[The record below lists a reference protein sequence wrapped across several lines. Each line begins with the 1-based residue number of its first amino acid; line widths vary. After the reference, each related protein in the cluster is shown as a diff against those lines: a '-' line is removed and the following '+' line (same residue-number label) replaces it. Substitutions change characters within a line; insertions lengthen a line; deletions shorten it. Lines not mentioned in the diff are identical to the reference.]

1 MNPSATATVIET
13 SEHSVLEEGLS
24 FDHCQVAVVT
34 TSVGAEAMARP
45 GVEDRTAIDK
55 ALRAPV
61 DVVLPDGFAVLNAS
75 DPVVAGM
82 AEHCKGKV
90 VLFGGAQETSP
101 LKEHVEAGGRALVRL
116 GSQLIWWKGREKF
129 PPLSVSSLTESTP
142 LSSVEPLMAAAAAV
156 LALGVS
162 LAAIQ
167 DFLNKS
173 GH

>member
-1 MNPSATATVIET
+1 MNPSATAVVLEIGER
-13 SEHSVLEEGLS
+13 SVLEEGLG

-34 TSVGAEAMARP
+34 TSAGAEAVARP
-45 GVEDRTAIDK
+45 GVEDRTAVDK
-55 ALRAPV
+55 ALRAAV
-61 DVVLPDGFAVLNAS
+61 DVVLPEGFAVLNAG
-75 DPVVAGM
+75 DPTVTSM

-90 VLFGGAQETSP
+90 VLFGAPEASP
-101 LKEHVEAGGRALVRL
+101 LKEHVEAGGLALVRL

-162 LAAIQ
+162 QAALQ

-173 GH
+173 GY

>member
-1 MNPSATATVIET
+1 
-13 SEHSVLEEGLS
+13 
-24 FDHCQVAVVT
+24 
-34 TSVGAEAMARP
+34 MARP

-90 VLFGGAQETSP
+90 VLFGDAQADSP
-101 LKEHVEAGGRALVRL
+101 LREHVEAGGLALVRL
-116 GSQLIWWKGREKF
+116 GSQLIWWKGMEKF
-129 PPLSVSSLTESTP
+129 PPLSVASLTESTP

-162 LAAIQ
+162 LTAIQ

-173 GH
+173 GY